1 MTLLT
6 LVAQLREKAA
16 KADLPDHDNCCE
28 VGECPAC
35 DAQDDIEAL
44 LANPAYLTAI
54 LDAFDEMREALVQLH
69 IDASCAVVDKDGR
82 KNAELVAEICNITG
96 PLLARLD
103 AEIGGGE

>member
-1 MTLLT
+1 MTPNT

-54 LDAFDEMREALVQLH
+54 LDAFDEMREALEWARDNADLSL
-69 IDASCAVVDKDGR
+69 ADGNSR
-82 KNAELVAEICNITG
+82 KLERRMNEVLK
-96 PLLARLD
+96 RLD
-103 AEIGGGE
+103 AEIGGEE

>member
-1 MTLLT
+1 MTPNALI
-6 LVAQLREKAA
+6 AQLREKAA

-54 LDAFDEMREALVQLH
+54 LDAFDEMREALERINYGTDDVL
-69 IDASCAVVDKDGR
+69 DGALASEALR
-82 KNAELVAEICNITG
+82 
-96 PLLARLD
+96 RLD
-103 AEIGGGE
+103 AEIGGEE